1 MPPCGVSPVC
11 VVPVTHTSRFAELCR
26 HRIFEYPSPHRVCV
40 TIVHIQKEAF
50 PGLRPVRPSVRPS
63 GRPHTHH
70 PLCAE
75 LGGAPTAPAR
85 CVLPVVC
92 HMSRFHFT
100 KAVWRTCGARTG
112 LFCTTWCCGD
122 RWTVPL
128 REAQEDGHA
137 HAWKGPRQKTEGWHT
152 RWDKRAEKDSWL
164 NMSRCF

>member
-11 VVPVTHTSRFAELCR
+11 VVPVTHTSRFAVLCR

-50 PGLRPVRPSVRPS
+50 PGLRPVRPSVPLVTL
-63 GRPHTHH
+63 THIILSVQNLEEH
-70 PLCAE
+70 PQHPPGVSFL
-75 LGGAPTAPAR
+75 
-85 CVLPVVC
+85 
-92 HMSRFHFT
+92 F
-100 KAVWRTCGARTG
+100 TCGAWTG

-128 REAQEDGHA
+128 RGPGGRTAAADGHA
-137 HAWKGPRQKTEGWHT
+137 HAWKELRQKTEGWHT